1 MPSGLLS
8 NIEVEFDVVARMRD
22 GTRLRAN
29 VYRPGG
35 DGPWP
40 VLLSR
45 LPYGKDLGGVLGV
58 LDPVQA
64 ARRGY
69 LVVVQDTRG
78 RFRSEG
84 DWEPFVRE
92 PEDGFDTIAWA
103 AGLPGSDGQVGTFGW
118 SYFGFTQ
125 WSAATL
131 RPPALR
137 VMVPFITWVDPLNG
151 LLFRGGALELGTMGS
166 WHLAQGFDVL
176 VRRHATDAAALGAAV
191 DALGDELDTLGDKGY
206 ASLPLAEFAP
216 VRRHPLPPAFF
227 DPIERP
233 VDRSVLAPL
242 WIARAFDQVNV
253 PSFNIGGWYDIFLA
267 DTMTAYL
274 AMRERGVPSR
284 LLIGPWAHATHQN
297 PVGQTN
303 FGVGAVPGFV
313 DRRTDL
319 GSLQL
324 RWFDHWLK
332 GIDSGMLR
340 EPPITLFVMGE
351 NRWRNETDWPLA
363 RAIPTPF
370 YLRSDGGLTTDAPAS
385 DEAPDQFVYDPSR
398 PVPTLG
404 GATLLTPD
412 FPPGPFDQ
420 RPIEA
425 RPDVLVFRGEPLAT
439 DVEVT
444 GPVSVVLWAAS
455 SARDTDFVARLVD
468 VAPDGTS
475 INLTDGIVRARYR
488 GAGRGHAPSL
498 IEADRAYE
506 YAIDLWATSNLFRAG
521 HRIGVDV
528 TSSSFPRWDRNPNTG
543 HGFGADADLRPARQ
557 TILHDAEHPS
567 RVVLPLIPRS

>member
-1 MPSGLLS
+1 MPPGLLS
-8 NIEVEFDVVARMRD
+8 SINVEFDVAASMRD

-29 VYRPGG
+29 VYRPDG

-45 LPYGKDLGGVLGV
+45 LPYGKDLGAGAAF
-58 LDPVQA
+58 LDPEQA

-69 LVVVQDTRG
+69 LVVLQDTRG

-84 DWEPFVRE
+84 DWEPFVHE

-103 AGLPGSDGQVGTFGW
+103 AGLPGSDGQVGTFGA
-118 SYFGFTQ
+118 SYLGFTQ

-131 RPPALR
+131 QPPALR
-137 VMVPFITWVDPLNG
+137 AMVPLITWADPLNG
-151 LLFRGGALELGTMGS
+151 LMFRGGALELGLMAS
-166 WHLAQGFDVL
+166 WNLAQGFDVL
-176 VRRHATDAAALGAAV
+176 VRRHAPDLVALGAAV
-191 DALGDELDTLGDKGY
+191 AALGDELDVLGDEGY
-206 ASLPLAEFAP
+206 ASLPLAEFGP
-216 VRRHPLPPAFF
+216 VRRHPVPPAFF
-227 DPIERP
+227 DLIERP
-233 VDRSVLAPL
+233 LDRSLLAPL
-242 WIARAFDQVNV
+242 WIARAFDQVRV
-253 PSFNIGGWYDIFLA
+253 PSFNIGGWYDIFLS
-267 DTMTAYL
+267 DTIASYL
-274 AMRERGVPSR
+274 AMRQRGVPSQ
-284 LLIGPWAHATHQN
+284 LLIGPWAHGSRQN

-319 GSLQL
+319 GSLQI

-332 GIDSGMLR
+332 GIDSGMLG

-351 NRWRNETDWPLA
+351 NRWRSETDWPLA
-363 RAIPTPF
+363 RALPTPF
-370 YLRSDGGLTTDAPAS
+370 HLRAGGRLTTEAPAA
-385 DEAPDQFVYDPSR
+385 DEAPDQYVYDPAR

-404 GATLLTPD
+404 GASLLTPD

-425 RPDVLVFRGEPLAT
+425 RPDVLVFRGETLAT

-455 SARDTDFVARLVD
+455 SAPDTDFVARLVD

-488 GAGRGHAPSL
+488 AAERGEAPTL
-498 IEADRAYE
+498 IEADRPYAYVL
-506 YAIDLWATSNLFRAG
+506 DLWATSNLFRAG

-543 HGFGADADLRPARQ
+543 HRFGADAELQAARQ

-567 RVVLPLIPRS
+567 RIVLPLVPRP

>member
-1 MPSGLLS
+1 MAPALLS
-8 NIEVEFDVVARMRD
+8 NIGIEFDVAASMRD

-29 VYRPGG
+29 IYRPSGA
-35 DGPWP
+35 GPWP

-45 LPYGKDLGGVLGV
+45 LPYGKDLGGVVGV

-103 AGLPGSDGQVGTFGW
+103 AGLRGSDGQVGMFGW

-137 VMVPFITWVDPLNG
+137 AIAPFITWVDPLNG
-151 LLFRGGALELGTMGS
+151 LLFRGGALELGVMGN

-176 VRRHATDAAALGAAV
+176 VRRHATDPVALSAAV
-191 DALGDELDTLGDKGY
+191 AALGDELDMLGNEGY

-216 VRRHPLPPAFF
+216 IRRHPLPPAFF
-227 DPIERP
+227 ELIERP
-233 VDRSVLAPL
+233 ADRSVLAPF
-242 WIARAFDQVNV
+242 WIARDFDQVTV

-267 DTMTAYL
+267 DTIAGYL

-284 LLIGPWAHATHQN
+284 LLIGPWAHATRQN
-297 PVGQTN
+297 PLGQTN
-303 FGVGAVPGFV
+303 FGVGSMPGFI
-313 DRRTDL
+313 DRHTDI

-332 GIDSGMLR
+332 GLDTGMLS

-351 NRWRNETDWPLA
+351 NRWRSETDWPLA
-363 RAIPTPF
+363 RAVPTPF
-370 YLRSDGGLTTDAPAS
+370 YLRAGGRLATEAPGS
-385 DEAPDQFVYDPSR
+385 DEAADQYVYDPSQ

-404 GATLLTPD
+404 GASLLTPD

-420 RPIEA
+420 RSVEA
-425 RPDVLVFRGEPLAT
+425 RPDVLMFRSEPLT
-439 DVEVT
+439 RDVEVT
-444 GPVSVVLWAAS
+444 GPIGVVLWAAS

-468 VAPDGTS
+468 VAADGTS

-488 GAGRGHAPSL
+488 DAHRGEAPTL
-498 IEADRAYE
+498 IEADRPYE

-543 HGFGADADLRPARQ
+543 HPFGADADLQPARQ
-557 TILHDAEHPS
+557 TIRHDAGHPS
-567 RVVLPLIPRS
+567 RIVLPLVPRP